1 MAVVTGLTLYTVIVD
16 DQVPRTAQLQGSR
29 VELRAAVLDDG
40 TDRRLHEAP
49 RALNV
54 RRGGE
59 TWRQGRLAWRL
70 PYHTWLPRRPSLN
83 NTF

>member
-1 MAVVTGLTLYTVIVD
+1 MTLYTVIVE

-59 TWRQGRLAWRL
+59 TWRQGRLDQDCRMETAV
-70 PYHTWLPRRPSLN
+70 PHVAPT
-83 NTF
+83 